1 MTKTNLLEYF
11 PNYLSTDSLFTK
23 MSQLGAPWSQD
34 IGQDMD
40 DAYFTMYSG
49 IKNPSKFVL
58 LHLNPDEETANSLT
72 IARIL
77 YGINGDNWTKLW
89 EAFKTKYV
97 PIDNYN
103 LEESITTTSTSDRTI
118 NRTNDL
124 TSTVDGTEKETSQI
138 DGTNSTD
145 GSTSSTGTV
154 DSNGTSALQHG
165 EQIITDG
172 AQNVTGKNNS
182 NSTTDSNGTS
192 SLEHGEQITK
202 SAEADTYTYGF
213 NSAEKVP
220 TAVQIETGSDTHSGT
235 DTTTT
240 TDHTTSGTIATTDTT
255 TTNKVTETHS
265 GTDTTT
271 TTDHS
276 TTESSGT
283 SKSDTTT
290 SSTGTIDTVTNQT
303 RADKTAEDTT
313 DNTTGSEDIKRTRQG
328 NVGQNSYQEL
338 LRQEFE
344 LWRWN
349 FFTQVF
355 EDVDKF
361 LVLSVYSSCTSYR

>member
-1 MTKTNLLEYF
+1 MNKVHLREYF

-23 MSQLGAPWSQD
+23 MSTLGAPWTSE

-49 IKNPSKFVL
+49 IKNPSEFVT
-58 LHLNPDEETANSLT
+58 LHLNPDSDTANSLT

-77 YGINGDNWTKLW
+77 YGIYGSNWTKLW

-103 LEESITTTSTSDRTI
+103 IEETISTTRNSARNVNTMNT
-118 NRTNDL
+118 L
-124 TSTVDGTEKETSQI
+124 TSSVDGTENQI
-138 DGTNSTD
+138 SEQNNTQNST
-145 GSTSSTGTV
+145 GNTT
-154 DSNGTSALQHG
+154 
-165 EQIITDG
+165 
-172 AQNVTGKNNS
+172 NNA
-182 NSTTDSNGTS
+182 TTDSNGTS
-192 SLEHGEQITK
+192 SLEHGEQIKRNGETD
-202 SAEADTYTYGF
+202 SFTHGF
-213 NSAEKVP
+213 NSQEKVP
-220 TAVQIETGSDTHSGT
+220 TDVQIDSSTDIHSG
-235 DTTTT
+235 
-240 TDHTTSGTIATTDTT
+240 
-255 TTNKVTETHS
+255 V
-265 GTDTTT
+265 DTTT

-276 TTESSGT
+276 TSETTST
-283 SKSDTTT
+283 SKTDITDH
-290 SSTGTIDTVTNQT
+290 STGKVDVTTNTTRSDKNIGETIDTN
-303 RADKTAEDTT
+303 DGK
-313 DNTTGSEDIKRTRQG
+313 EDIQRTRQG

-361 LVLSVYSSCTSYR
+361 LVLSVYSSCTNHFSQLK

>member
-1 MTKTNLLEYF
+1 MENKKLRSYF
-11 PNYLSTDSLFTK
+11 PNYLSDDALFTK
-23 MSQLGAPWSQD
+23 MVTLGAPWTSE

-49 IKNPSKFVL
+49 IKNPSEFVT
-58 LHLNPDEETANSLT
+58 LHLNPDTEIANSLT
-72 IARIL
+72 IARII
-77 YGINGDNWTKLW
+77 YGIYGDNWTKLW
-89 EAFKTKYV
+89 EAFKTKYT

-103 LEESITTTSTSDRTI
+103 IQETVSTTRSSGRTV

-124 TSTVDGTEKETSQI
+124 TSTVDGTEKQTTEQDVTQ
-138 DGTNSTD
+138 GV
-145 GSTSSTGTV
+145 TGT
-154 DSNGTSALQHG
+154 T
-165 EQIITDG
+165 G
-172 AQNVTGKNNS
+172 ANT
-182 NSTTDSNGTS
+182 TTDSNGTS
-192 SLEHGEQITK
+192 SLEHGEHIQRD
-202 SAEADTYTYGF
+202 AESDDYTYGF

-220 TAVQIETGSDTHSGT
+220 TAVRIETGT
-235 DTTTT
+235 D
-240 TDHTTSGTIATTDTT
+240 
-255 TTNKVTETHS
+255 VHS

-276 TTESSGT
+276 TSETSGT
-283 SKSDTTT
+283 SKTDTVDHA
-290 SSTGTIDTVTNQT
+290 TGTIDITTKDV
-303 RADKTAEDTT
+303 RADKVVDDTLDT
-313 DNTTGSEDIKRTRQG
+313 SEGKEDIQRTRQG

-361 LVLSVYSSCTSYR
+361 LVLSVYSSCTNH